1 MAVGDPTIF
10 RNPVASDEYLAERV
24 KPEIRD
30 TIFRLN
36 TSATPL
42 TALTRGLPRESCAN
56 YKFQWLKDELL
67 PWRTESAE
75 TTDSGQLT
83 IVLDSNKGFPVGSI
97 ALNVNSGE
105 HMLVTARSGST
116 TIVVTRGAGETS
128 AITITTNDG
137 FYALGRAYKED
148 ETLGSI
154 YMTQVTTDFN
164 YCQIFR
170 TPIGGSGRD
179 EVTGLYGGRNRAHQR
194 MQAGLAHRRDIENAF
209 LFGERYVAATSGATK
224 LRSATR
230 GMLKFISVNTT
241 DASTTLTE
249 SDLDAFMQ
257 AVSTYDEEFTER
269 LLIASPLL
277 VTALGAF
284 AKNKGRWDIVG
295 GASYYGVNMVD
306 YHTPHGNLHVVKA
319 AQTLLGSYNS
329 SYLRYSGYGI
339 ALDMSDITYRYM
351 EGRDTDL
358 LPNRQE
364 NDRDGWRDEYLTDAG
379 LEVHWDEKHG
389 YIYNFSTYST
399 S

>member
-1 MAVGDPTIF
+1 VAVGNPTIF
-10 RNPVASDEYLAERV
+10 RSQVASDEYLSERV

-30 TIFRLN
+30 VIFRLN

-42 TALTRGLPRESCAN
+42 TALTRGLARESCNN

-83 IVLDSNKGFPVGSI
+83 IVLDSNKGFPVGAI

-116 TIVVTRGAGETS
+116 TIVVTRGVGETS
-128 AITITTNDG
+128 AATITTDDG
-137 FYALGRAYKED
+137 FYSLGRAYKED

-154 YMTQVTTDFN
+154 YMTQVTVDYN
-164 YCQIFR
+164 YTQIFR

-179 EVTGLYGGRNRAHQR
+179 EVTGLYGGRNRNHQR
-194 MQAGLAHRRDIENAF
+194 LQAGLAHRRDLENAF
-209 LFGERYVAATSGATK
+209 LFGERYASATSGATK
-224 LRSATR
+224 LRTTTGGVLR
-230 GMLKFISVNTT
+230 FITANTT

-249 SDLDAFMQ
+249 SDLDSFMQ
-257 AVSTYDEEFTER
+257 GVSTYDETMTER
-269 LLIASPLL
+269 LLIASPIL

-284 AKNKGRWDIVG
+284 AKNKGRWNMTG
-295 GASYYGVNMVD
+295 SMTYYGVNMVD

-319 AQTLLGSYNS
+319 AQTLLGSYNT

-339 ALDMSDITYRYM
+339 ALDMSDLKYRYM
-351 EGRDTDL
+351 EGRDTKL

-364 NDRDGWRDEYLTDAG
+364 NDRDGWRDEYLTDSG